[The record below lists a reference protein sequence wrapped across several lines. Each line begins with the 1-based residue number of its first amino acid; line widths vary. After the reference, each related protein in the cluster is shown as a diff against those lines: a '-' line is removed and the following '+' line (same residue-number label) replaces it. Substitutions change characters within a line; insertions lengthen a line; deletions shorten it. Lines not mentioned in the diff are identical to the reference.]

1 MLLTRVITAAVL
13 LAVLTLSIY
22 IGPFAFASVMAIAF
36 GATLYEWLRIGGLGP
51 RPALLVAAVEMVVQ
65 LSLYWAGALPKMD
78 WFLFIVD
85 GVVMIAWF
93 AGYASMWAAVFADSG
108 VAALCVLN
116 SVRMLY
122 KK

>member
-65 LSLYWAGALPKMD
+65 LSLYWAGALDRMN
-78 WFLFIVD
+78 WFLMLMN
-85 GVVMIAWF
+85 GCVMLAWF
-93 AGYASMWAAVFADSG
+93 VIFFADQG
-108 VAALCVLN
+108 RQKV
-116 SVRMLY
+116 
-122 KK
+122 